1 MIRDDMKAIY
11 VPLPEGAADRLREL
25 ALRELRDPREQA
37 AWLILDGL
45 RRAGLD
51 VGLSGRESVALA
63 PARPRP

>member
-1 MIRDDMKAIY
+1 MRSIY
-11 VPLPEGAADRLREL
+11 VPLPEDAGDRLREL
-25 ALRELRDPREQA
+25 ARRELRDPREQA

-51 VGLSGRESVALA
+51 VDLTGREIAALA